1 MLPMKKLILNNCTV
15 TTQNLMKTAAAII
28 LFTAP
33 WASINALDWPTY
45 RHDAQRTGI
54 TSEQLV
60 LPLSKSWT
68 FVSAHKP
75 ERAWPAPF
83 RENPYSGVKV
93 EPLLTFDH
101 AFQPIACGNS
111 VFFGSSSDHQVYCL
125 DASSGRI
132 KWTFYAEGPVR
143 ICPTFYQG
151 RLYFGSDD
159 GIIYCLEAKTGREVW
174 RHLAGPSS
182 DKIPGNEQI
191 ISRWPVR
198 SGVLVEEGRVYS
210 AAGLFPAREGSYLFA
225 LDAYDGKQVWKQ
237 KINQATQGYLLATP
251 GRIFVPS
258 GKLTPLT
265 YNRANGDYVNQVSG
279 PRGNFALIVDDV
291 MVSGP
296 GISGGNLVALDQ
308 ANKQYR
314 VANFKA
320 NKAVISSN
328 SVFLASGTEVIRR
341 NRKPFI
347 LRSLEKRKS
356 ALEGMIKA
364 ELDWKKAEELRSK
377 IEAAKR
383 NLEGVLDLNN
393 RLQWQ
398 AEKFDRGNILVDRE
412 LYGNK
417 VGIIT
422 DPGGQ
427 KNFVEY
433 DLTVETPGLFQLEL
447 RYAARLPRPGRILID
462 GKVARE
468 GAIANTTG
476 GWESEYQRWHSE
488 GLIKAVTKQFTLRI
502 ESEPMMSHIDEIRLT
517 PLLGNIPE
525 LERVNAVI
533 EGLNKQLAETQKTA
547 KNPGAAIA
555 LKGGI
560 SIKEQIKSTE
570 DSIAKLKSQAS
581 LVKEWK
587 QPVKG
592 AKSIILAGNTLFV
605 GRENEVLAIHANT
618 GSIDWNMVVDGVVH
632 GLVAANGSLLAT
644 TDKGRIYCF
653 AEQGA
658 PQQVAESSASTKQ
671 RTDEDQSD
679 YFDQDF
685 SRQLFG
691 QLDQQTGYALVH
703 GAGDAQMVSQIL
715 RDTNFNLVCVE
726 EDPLIAEKTRVR
738 FNEKALYGKRIVVH
752 QKRGVQLPYPDF
764 MFNFICVD
772 IGALKG
778 KAPPLNEYYRLLRPF
793 GTLVLGGI
801 NGAGDSLTLPKTR
814 LKKLVANGGDID
826 GKFHALKDQ
835 QWHVINRGKLPGSGE
850 WSHQYADPGNTA
862 CSEDIRISGNL
873 RLQWYGKPG
882 PYRMFD
888 RHSYTTAP
896 VYSGGRLFT
905 LGEKILY
912 ANDAYNGR
920 LLWEK
925 ELPSLEPRV
934 NLPRDCGYMVT
945 DRDHVYL
952 AIENNCM
959 KVNAR
964 SGKTE
969 TKFNCPKLDD
979 DHDYNWGYVAI
990 ADQLLFGSSVRSGN
1004 FYTEGRG
1011 PWYDDSGFNNVQD
1024 SHKVLSDCLFAIDL
1038 AGNSQE
1044 WKYNGVIIN
1053 STIAIGGGRIYFV
1066 ENRNSKVLQDKARR
1080 LSGGKE
1086 WMALYLVALDV
1097 KTGKLV
1103 WEKNME
1109 FEQRTPVFFCTY
1121 KEETLIVL
1129 RSSPKSFDLRAI
1141 DAKSGKS
1148 VWNRDH
1154 GWENNHHGAH
1164 RRHPVIIGDVV
1175 YQQPRAYDLKTGE
1188 EKWSTSKVG
1197 VGGNC
1202 GTLSASS
1209 SMLFSRLSDYPG
1221 FIDLGQEMNKENLV
1235 EITRP
1240 GCWINIIPVGGMVL
1254 IPEAGSGCS
1263 CEYSIHASM
1272 GFLPR

>member
-1 MLPMKKLILNNCTV
+1 MKK
-15 TTQNLMKTAAAII
+15 AATLI
-28 LFTAP
+28 LFTIQ

-54 TSEQLV
+54 TSEQLA

-68 FVSAHKP
+68 FVSPHQP

-125 DASSGRI
+125 DSTSGHI
-132 KWTFYAEGPVR
+132 KWTFYTEGPVR
-143 ICPTFYQG
+143 ICPTFHQG

-159 GIIYCLEAKTGREVW
+159 GIIYCLDAQTGRELW
-174 RHLAGPSS
+174 RHLAGPSN

-198 SGVLVEEGRVYS
+198 SGVLVEKGLVYS

-225 LDAYDGKQVWKQ
+225 LDAYVGKKVWKK
-237 KINQATQGYLLATP
+237 KINQTSQGYLLATP
-251 GRIFVPS
+251 SKIFVPT
-258 GKLTPLT
+258 GKLTPLM
-265 YNRANGDYVNQVSG
+265 YNRVNGDYIKRISG

-320 NKAVISSN
+320 NKAVISPN
-328 SVFLASGTEVIRR
+328 SVFLASGTEIIRR
-341 NRKPFI
+341 DRKP
-347 LRSLEKRKS
+347 LALQSLEKRKND
-356 ALEGMIKA
+356 LEGMIKA
-364 ELDWKKAEELRSK
+364 ELNWKKAEELKSK
-377 IEAAKR
+377 IEAANK
-383 NLEGVLDLNN
+383 NFQGVLDLNN

-398 AEKFDRGNILVDRE
+398 AEKFDRGNVVVDRE
-412 LYGNK
+412 LYGK
-417 VGIIT
+417 EIGIIS

-427 KNFVEY
+427 KNFAEY
-433 DLTVETPGLFQLEL
+433 DLTVETTGMFQLEL
-447 RYAARLPRPGRILID
+447 RYAARLPRPGRIIID

-468 GAIANTTG
+468 GAIAHTTG
-476 GWESEYQRWHSE
+476 GWEPEHQRWHTE

-502 ESEPMMSHIDEIRLT
+502 ESEPMMSHIDQIRLT
-517 PLLGNIPE
+517 PLTGNISA

-547 KNPGAAIA
+547 QKPGTAIT
-555 LKGGI
+555 LKGGK
-560 SIKEQIKSTE
+560 SIEEQIKSTK
-570 DSIAKLKSQAS
+570 DSITKLKSQAS
-581 LVKEWK
+581 LIKEWK
-587 QPVKG
+587 QPVKE

-618 GSIDWNMVVDGVVH
+618 GSIDWNMSVDGVVH
-632 GLVAANGSLLAT
+632 GIVAANGSLLAT

-653 AEQGA
+653 TEQGI
-658 PQQVAESSASTKQ
+658 PQQVADNAASTKQ
-671 RTDEDQSD
+671 RTGEDQMD
-679 YFDQDF
+679 YLDQDF
-685 SRQLFG
+685 SRQMLG
-691 QLDQQTGYALVH
+691 QLDQRTGYALVH
-703 GAGDAQMVSQIL
+703 GVGDAQLASQIL
-715 RDTNFNLVCVE
+715 RNTNFNLVCIE
-726 EDPLIAEKTRVR
+726 EDSLIAAKTRDL

-752 QKRGVQLPYPDF
+752 KKLGNRLPYPDF

-772 IGALKG
+772 SGALKG
-778 KAPPLNEYYRLLRPF
+778 EKLLLSEYYRLLRPF
-793 GTLVLGGI
+793 GTLVIGGTK
-801 NGAGDSLTLPKTR
+801 GASDSWALANKPLTD
-814 LKKLVANGGDID
+814 LVASSRDID
-826 GKFHALKDQ
+826 RKFHSLKDQ
-835 QWHVINRGKLPGSGE
+835 QWQVIKRGKLPGSGE
-850 WSHQYADPGNTA
+850 WSHQYANPGNTA
-862 CSEDIRISGNL
+862 CSEDIRISGDL

-896 VYSGGRLFT
+896 VYSSGRLFT

-925 ELPSLEPRV
+925 ELPSMEPRV

-952 AIENNCM
+952 AVENNCI

-969 TKFNCPKLDD
+969 TEFNCPKIDD
-979 DHDYNWGYVAI
+979 DHDYNWGYVATT
-990 ADQLLFGSSVRSGN
+990 DGLLFGSSVRSGN

-1011 PWYDDSGFNNVQD
+1011 PWYDDSGFNNAQD
-1024 SHKVLSDCLFAIDL
+1024 SHKVLSDCLFAVDL
-1038 AGNSQE
+1038 AGNSQA

-1053 STIAIGGGRIYFV
+1053 STIAIGGDQIYFV
-1066 ENRNSKVLQDKARR
+1066 ENRNPKVLQDKSRR

-1086 WMALYLVALDV
+1086 WMALHLVALDV
-1097 KTGKLV
+1097 KTGKRV
-1103 WEKNME
+1103 WDKDMQ
-1109 FEQRTPVFFCTY
+1109 FEQRTPVFFSTY
-1121 KEETLIVL
+1121 KDGTLIVL

-1141 DAKSGKS
+1141 DAKSGKPL
-1148 VWNRDH
+1148 WNRDH

-1175 YQQPRAYDLKTGE
+1175 YQQPLAYDLKTGK

-1209 SMLFSRLSDYPG
+1209 TMLFSRLSDYPG
-1221 FIDLGQEMNKENLV
+1221 FIDLGKGMNKENLV

-1254 IPEAGSGCS
+1254 VPEAGSGCS

-1272 GFLPR
+1272 GFLPRKN

>member
-1 MLPMKKLILNNCTV
+1 
-15 TTQNLMKTAAAII
+15 
-28 LFTAP
+28 
-33 WASINALDWPTY
+33 
-45 RHDAQRTGI
+45 
-54 TSEQLV
+54 
-60 LPLSKSWT
+60 
-68 FVSAHKP
+68 
-75 ERAWPAPF
+75 
-83 RENPYSGVKV
+83 V

-125 DASSGRI
+125 DSTSGHI
-132 KWTFYAEGPVR
+132 KWTFYTEGPVR
-143 ICPTFYQG
+143 ICPTFHQG

-159 GIIYCLEAKTGREVW
+159 GIIYCLDAQTGRELW
-174 RHLAGPSS
+174 RHLAGPSN

-198 SGVLVEEGRVYS
+198 SGVLVEKGLVYS

-225 LDAYDGKQVWKQ
+225 LDAYVGKKVWKK
-237 KINQATQGYLLATP
+237 KINQTAQGYLLATP
-251 GRIFVPS
+251 SKIFVPT
-258 GKLTPLT
+258 GKLTPLM
-265 YNRANGDYVNQVSG
+265 YNRVNGDYIKRISG

-341 NRKPFI
+341 DRKPFV
-347 LRSLEKRKS
+347 LRSLEKRRNDLLETIQTEKDAAKS
-356 ALEGMIKA
+356 ETSKAQLKEVEESIGKLKA
-364 ELDWKKAEELRSK
+364 E
-377 IEAAKR
+377 
-383 NLEGVLDLNN
+383 
-393 RLQWQ
+393 
-398 AEKFDRGNILVDRE
+398 
-412 LYGNK
+412 
-417 VGIIT
+417 
-422 DPGGQ
+422 
-427 KNFVEY
+427 
-433 DLTVETPGLFQLEL
+433 
-447 RYAARLPRPGRILID
+447 
-462 GKVARE
+462 
-468 GAIANTTG
+468 
-476 GWESEYQRWHSE
+476 
-488 GLIKAVTKQFTLRI
+488 
-502 ESEPMMSHIDEIRLT
+502 
-517 PLLGNIPE
+517 
-525 LERVNAVI
+525 
-533 EGLNKQLAETQKTA
+533 
-547 KNPGAAIA
+547 AAI
-555 LKGGI
+555 I
-560 SIKEQIKSTE
+560 
-570 DSIAKLKSQAS
+570 
-581 LVKEWK
+581 KEWK

-618 GSIDWNMVVDGVVH
+618 GSIDWNMAVDGVVH
-632 GLVAANGSLLAT
+632 GIVAANGSLLAT

-671 RTDEDQSD
+671 RTGEDQSD

-703 GAGDAQMVSQIL
+703 GVGDAQMASQIL

-738 FNEKALYGKRIVVH
+738 FSDKAQYGKRIVVH
-752 QKRGVQLPYPDF
+752 KKVGVQLPYPDF

-778 KAPPLNEYYRLLRPF
+778 KEPLLSEYYRLLRPF

-801 NGAGDSLTLPKTR
+801 SGAGDSLALPKKR
-814 LKKLVANGGDID
+814 LKELVANGEDID

-850 WSHQYADPGNTA
+850 WSHQYANPGNTA
-862 CSEDIRISGNL
+862 CSEDIRISGDL

-952 AIENNCM
+952 AIENNCI

-969 TKFNCPKLDD
+969 TEFSCPKIDD
-979 DHDYNWGYVAI
+979 EYDYNWGYA
-990 ADQLLFGSSVRSGN
+990 AMTDGLLFGSSVRSGN

-1011 PWYDDSGFNNVQD
+1011 PWYDDSGFKKAQD
-1024 SHKVLSDCLFAIDL
+1024 SHKVLSDCLFAVDL
-1038 AGNSQE
+1038 AGNSQA

-1066 ENRNSKVLQDKARR
+1066 ENRNPKVLQDKSRR

-1086 WMALYLVALDV
+1086 WMALHLVALDV
-1097 KTGKLV
+1097 ETGKLV
-1103 WEKNME
+1103 WEKNMQ
-1109 FEQRTPVFFCTY
+1109 FEQRTPVFFSTC
-1121 KEETLIVL
+1121 KEDILMLL
-1129 RSSPKSFDLRAI
+1129 RSSTKSFDLRAI
-1141 DAKSGKS
+1141 DAKSGKPM
-1148 VWNRDH
+1148 WDREH
-1154 GWENNHHGAH
+1154 GWENDNHGAH

-1209 SMLFSRLSDYPG
+1209 SMLFSRLSNYPG
-1221 FIDLGQEMNKENLV
+1221 FIDLGKGMNKENLV

-1254 IPEAGSGCS
+1254 VPEAGSGCS

-1272 GFLPR
+1272 GFLPRKN

>member
-1 MLPMKKLILNNCTV
+1 MKK
-15 TTQNLMKTAAAII
+15 AATII
-28 LFTAP
+28 LFTIQ
-33 WASINALDWPTY
+33 WTSINALDWPTY

-54 TSEQLV
+54 TSEQLA
-60 LPLSKSWT
+60 LPLSKNWT
-68 FVSAHKP
+68 FVSTHQP

-125 DASSGRI
+125 DLTSGHI
-132 KWTFYAEGPVR
+132 KWTFYTEGPVR
-143 ICPTFYQG
+143 ICPTFHQG

-159 GIIYCLEAKTGREVW
+159 GIIYCLDAQTGRELW
-174 RHLAGPSS
+174 RHLAGPSN

-198 SGVLVEEGRVYS
+198 SGVLVEKGLVYS

-225 LDAYDGKQVWKQ
+225 LDAYVGKKVWKK
-237 KINQATQGYLLATP
+237 KINQTAQGYLLATP
-251 GRIFVPS
+251 SKIFVPS

-265 YNRANGDYVNQVSG
+265 YNRANGDYVNRVSG

-341 NRKPFI
+341 DRKPFV
-347 LRSLEKRKS
+347 LRSLEKRRNDLLETIQTEKDAAKS
-356 ALEGMIKA
+356 ETSKAQLKEVEESIGKLKA
-364 ELDWKKAEELRSK
+364 E
-377 IEAAKR
+377 
-383 NLEGVLDLNN
+383 
-393 RLQWQ
+393 
-398 AEKFDRGNILVDRE
+398 
-412 LYGNK
+412 
-417 VGIIT
+417 
-422 DPGGQ
+422 
-427 KNFVEY
+427 
-433 DLTVETPGLFQLEL
+433 
-447 RYAARLPRPGRILID
+447 
-462 GKVARE
+462 
-468 GAIANTTG
+468 
-476 GWESEYQRWHSE
+476 
-488 GLIKAVTKQFTLRI
+488 
-502 ESEPMMSHIDEIRLT
+502 
-517 PLLGNIPE
+517 
-525 LERVNAVI
+525 
-533 EGLNKQLAETQKTA
+533 
-547 KNPGAAIA
+547 AAI
-555 LKGGI
+555 I
-560 SIKEQIKSTE
+560 
-570 DSIAKLKSQAS
+570 
-581 LVKEWK
+581 KEWK

-618 GSIDWNMVVDGVVH
+618 GSIDWNMAVDGVVH
-632 GLVAANGSLLAT
+632 GIVAANGSLLAT

-671 RTDEDQSD
+671 RTGEDQSD

-703 GAGDAQMVSQIL
+703 GVGDAQMASQIL

-738 FNEKALYGKRIVVH
+738 FSDKAQYGKRIVVH
-752 QKRGVQLPYPDF
+752 KKVGVQLPYPDF

-778 KAPPLNEYYRLLRPF
+778 KEPLLSEYYRLLRPF

-801 NGAGDSLTLPKTR
+801 SGAGDSLALPKKR
-814 LKKLVANGGDID
+814 LKELVANGEDID

-850 WSHQYADPGNTA
+850 WSHQYANPGNTA
-862 CSEDIRISGNL
+862 CSEDIRISGDL

-952 AIENNCM
+952 AIENNCI

-969 TKFNCPKLDD
+969 TEFSCPKIDD
-979 DHDYNWGYVAI
+979 EYDYNWGYA
-990 ADQLLFGSSVRSGN
+990 AMTDGLLFGSSVRSGN

-1011 PWYDDSGFNNVQD
+1011 PWYDDSGFKKAQD
-1024 SHKVLSDCLFAIDL
+1024 SHKVLSDCLFAVDL
-1038 AGNSQE
+1038 AGNSQA

-1066 ENRNSKVLQDKARR
+1066 ENRNPKVLQDKSRR

-1086 WMALYLVALDV
+1086 WMALHLVALNV

-1103 WEKNME
+1103 WEENME
-1109 FEQRTPVFFCTY
+1109 FEQRTPVFFSTY
-1121 KEETLIVL
+1121 KEDTLMLL
-1129 RSSPKSFDLRAI
+1129 RSSTKSFDLRAI
-1141 DAKSGKS
+1141 DAKSGKPM
-1148 VWNRDH
+1148 WDREH
-1154 GWENNHHGAH
+1154 GWENDNHGAH

-1209 SMLFSRLSDYPG
+1209 SMLFSRLSNYPG
-1221 FIDLGQEMNKENLV
+1221 FIDLGHEMNKENLV

-1254 IPEAGSGCS
+1254 VPEAGSGCS

-1272 GFLPR
+1272 GFLPRKD

>member
-1 MLPMKKLILNNCTV
+1 MKKATIL
-15 TTQNLMKTAAAII
+15 L
-28 LFTAP
+28 LFTIQ
-33 WASINALDWPTY
+33 WTSINALDWPTY

-60 LPLSKSWT
+60 LPLSRSWA
-68 FVSAHKP
+68 FVSTHQP

-101 AFQPIACGNS
+101 AFQPIAGGNS
-111 VFFGSSSDHQVYCL
+111 VFFGSSSDHQVYSL
-125 DASSGRI
+125 DLASGRI
-132 KWTFYAEGPVR
+132 KWTFYTEGPVR
-143 ICPTFYQG
+143 TCPTFHQG

-159 GIIYCLEAKTGREVW
+159 GIIYCLDAQTGEEHW
-174 RHLAGPSS
+174 RHLAGPSN

-191 ISRWPVR
+191 ISRWPIR
-198 SGVLVEEGRVYS
+198 SGVLVEKGLVYS

-225 LDAYDGKQVWKQ
+225 LDAYEGKNIWKK
-237 KINQATQGYLLATP
+237 KINQTAQGYLLATP
-251 GRIFVPS
+251 SKIFVPS

-265 YNRANGDYVNQVSG
+265 YNRANGDYINRISG

-296 GISGGNLVALDQ
+296 GISGGDLVAFDQ

-320 NKAVISSN
+320 NKAVISAN
-328 SVFLASGTEVIRR
+328 SVFLASGTEIIRR
-341 NRKPFI
+341 DRKPLM
-347 LRSLEKRKS
+347 LRSLEKRKRDM
-356 ALEGMIKA
+356 EEMIKA
-364 ELDWKKAEELRSK
+364 EHDRKKSEELKSK
-377 IEAAKR
+377 IEAANK
-383 NLEGVLDLNN
+383 NFEGVLDLNN
-393 RLQWQ
+393 QIQWQ
-398 AEKFDRGNILVDRE
+398 AEKFDRANVVIDRE
-412 LYGNK
+412 LYGK
-417 VGIIT
+417 DIGIIS
-422 DPGGQ
+422 DPGEQ
-427 KNFVEY
+427 KNFAEY
-433 DLTVETPGLFQLEL
+433 DLTVETTGLFQLEL
-447 RYAARLPRPGRILID
+447 RYAARLARPGRILID

-468 GAIANTTG
+468 GAIVHTTG
-476 GWESEYQRWHSE
+476 GWEPEHQRWHTE

-502 ESEPMMSHIDEIRLT
+502 ESEPMMSHIDQIRLT
-517 PLLGNIPE
+517 PLIGDISA
-525 LERVNAVI
+525 LERINAVI
-533 EGLNKQLAETQKTA
+533 EDLNKQLVETQKNT
-547 KNPGAAIA
+547 KA
-555 LKGGI
+555 LETVITLNGRK
-560 SIKEQIKSTE
+560 SIEEQIKLTE
-570 DSIAKLKSQAS
+570 ESIAILKSEAS
-581 LVKEWK
+581 LIKEWK
-587 QPVKG
+587 QPIKN

-618 GSIDWNMVVDGVVH
+618 GSIDWNMSVDGVVH
-632 GLVAANGSLLAT
+632 GIVAANGALLAT
-644 TDKGRIYCF
+644 TDKGKIYCF
-653 AEQGA
+653 GEQGTL
-658 PQQVAESSASTKQ
+658 QQVADNAALPKQ
-671 RTDEDQSD
+671 RTDKDQTS
-679 YFDQDF
+679 YLDQEF
-685 SRQLFG
+685 SRQMFG

-703 GAGDAQMVSQIL
+703 GVGDARLASQIL
-715 RDTNFNLVCVE
+715 GDTNFNLVCIE
-726 EDPLIAEKTRVR
+726 EDSLIAAKIRDR
-738 FNEKALYGKRIVVH
+738 FNEKAQYGKRIVVH
-752 QKRGVQLPYPDF
+752 KKLRNQLPYPDF

-772 IGALKG
+772 IGALKE
-778 KAPPLNEYYRLLRPF
+778 KKPLLSEYYRLLRPY
-793 GTLVLGGI
+793 GTLAIGGI
-801 NGAGDSLTLPKTR
+801 MGPGDSLALLRKP
-814 LKKLVANGGDID
+814 LADLVANSQDID
-826 GKFHALKDQ
+826 QKHHSLKDQ
-835 QWHVINRGKLPGSGE
+835 QWYVIKRGKLPGSGE

-896 VYSGGRLFT
+896 VYGGGRLFT

-952 AIENNCM
+952 AIENNCI

-969 TKFNCPKLDD
+969 TEFNCPKIDD
-979 DHDYNWGYVAI
+979 DHDYNWGYVATT
-990 ADQLLFGSSVRSGN
+990 DGVLFGSCVRSGN

-1011 PWYDDSGFNNVQD
+1011 PWYDDSGFNNAED
-1024 SHKVLSDCLFAIDL
+1024 SHKVLSDCLFAVDF
-1038 AGNSQE
+1038 AGSSQA
-1044 WKYNGVIIN
+1044 WKYKGVIVN
-1053 STIAIGGGRIYFV
+1053 STIAIGGDLVYFV
-1066 ENRNSKVLQDKARR
+1066 ENRKPKVLEDNSRR

-1086 WMALYLVALDV
+1086 WMELYLVALDV
-1097 KTGKLV
+1097 KTGRAV
-1103 WEKNME
+1103 WEKEME
-1109 FEQRTPVFFCTY
+1109 FEQRTPVFFSTY
-1121 KEETLIVL
+1121 KEGTLIVL
-1129 RSSPKSFDLRAI
+1129 RSSAKSFDLRAI
-1141 DAKSGKS
+1141 DAKTGKS
-1148 VWNRDH
+1148 LWNRDH

-1209 SMLFSRLSDYPG
+1209 SMLFSRLSNYPG
-1221 FIDLGQEMNKENLV
+1221 FIDLGQGMNKENLV

-1254 IPEAGSGCS
+1254 VPEAGSGCS
-1263 CEYSIHASM
+1263 CEYTIHASM
-1272 GFLPR
+1272 GFLPRKD

>member
-1 MLPMKKLILNNCTV
+1 MKK
-15 TTQNLMKTAAAII
+15 AATII
-28 LFTAP
+28 LFTIQ
-33 WASINALDWPTY
+33 WASIDALDWPTY

-54 TSEQLV
+54 TSEQLA

-68 FVSAHKP
+68 FVSTHQP

-111 VFFGSSSDHQVYCL
+111 VFFGSSSDHQLYCL
-125 DASSGRI
+125 DLTSGRI
-132 KWTFYAEGPVR
+132 KWTFYTEGPVR
-143 ICPTFYQG
+143 ICPTFHQE

-159 GIIYCLEAKTGREVW
+159 GIIYCLDAQTGHELW
-174 RHLAGPSS
+174 RHLAGPSN

-191 ISRWPVR
+191 VSRWPVR
-198 SGVLVEEGRVYS
+198 SGVLVEKGLVYS

-225 LDAYDGKQVWKQ
+225 LDAYDGKNIWKK
-237 KINQATQGYLLATP
+237 KINQTAQGYLLATP
-251 GRIFVPS
+251 SKIFVPS

-265 YNRANGDYVNQVSG
+265 YNRANGDYINRISG

-341 NRKPFI
+341 DRKPFV
-347 LRSLEKRKS
+347 LRSLEKRRNDLLETIQTEKDAAKS
-356 ALEGMIKA
+356 ETLKAQLKEVEESIEKLKA
-364 ELDWKKAEELRSK
+364 E
-377 IEAAKR
+377 
-383 NLEGVLDLNN
+383 
-393 RLQWQ
+393 
-398 AEKFDRGNILVDRE
+398 
-412 LYGNK
+412 
-417 VGIIT
+417 
-422 DPGGQ
+422 
-427 KNFVEY
+427 
-433 DLTVETPGLFQLEL
+433 
-447 RYAARLPRPGRILID
+447 
-462 GKVARE
+462 
-468 GAIANTTG
+468 
-476 GWESEYQRWHSE
+476 
-488 GLIKAVTKQFTLRI
+488 
-502 ESEPMMSHIDEIRLT
+502 
-517 PLLGNIPE
+517 
-525 LERVNAVI
+525 
-533 EGLNKQLAETQKTA
+533 
-547 KNPGAAIA
+547 AAI
-555 LKGGI
+555 I
-560 SIKEQIKSTE
+560 
-570 DSIAKLKSQAS
+570 
-581 LVKEWK
+581 KEWK
-587 QPVKG
+587 QPVKD

-605 GRENEVLAIHANT
+605 GREHEVLAIHAST
-618 GSIDWNMVVDGVVH
+618 GSIDWNMSVDGVVH
-632 GLVAANGSLLAT
+632 GIVAANGFLLAT

-653 AEQGA
+653 AEQGI
-658 PQQVAESSASTKQ
+658 PQQVAESSVSTKQ
-671 RTDEDQSD
+671 RAGGGQID

-685 SRQLFG
+685 SRQLLG
-691 QLDQQTGYALVH
+691 QLDQRTGYALVH
-703 GAGDAQMVSQIL
+703 GVGDAQLASQIL
-715 RDTNFNLVCVE
+715 RDTNFNLVCME
-726 EDPLIAEKTRVR
+726 EDSLIAAKTRDR
-738 FNEKALYGKRIVVH
+738 FNEMGQYGKRIVVH
-752 QKRGVQLPYPDF
+752 KKMGNRLPYPDF

-778 KAPPLNEYYRLLRPF
+778 KELLLSEYYRLLRPF
-793 GTLVLGGI
+793 GTLVIGGTK
-801 NGAGDSLTLPKTR
+801 GASDSLALAHKP
-814 LKKLVANGGDID
+814 LADLVASSRDIER
-826 GKFHALKDQ
+826 KFHSLKDQ
-835 QWHVINRGKLPGSGE
+835 QWHVINRGELPGSGE

-862 CSEDIRISGNL
+862 CSEDMRISGDL

-896 VYSGGRLFT
+896 VYSSGRLFT

-952 AIENNCM
+952 AIENNCI

-969 TKFNCPKLDD
+969 TEFNCPKIDD
-979 DHDYNWGYVAI
+979 DHDYNWGYVATT
-990 ADQLLFGSSVRSGN
+990 DGLLFGSSVRSGN

-1011 PWYDDSGFNNVQD
+1011 PWYDDSGFNNAKD
-1024 SHKVLSDCLFAIDL
+1024 SHKVLSDCLFAVDL
-1038 AGNSQE
+1038 AGNSQA

-1053 STIAIGGGRIYFV
+1053 STIAIGGDQIYFV
-1066 ENRNSKVLQDKARR
+1066 ENRNPKVLQDKSRR

-1086 WMALYLVALDV
+1086 WMALHLVALDV
-1097 KTGKLV
+1097 KTGKMV
-1103 WEKNME
+1103 WDKDMQ
-1109 FEQRTPVFFCTY
+1109 FEQRTPVFFSTY
-1121 KEETLIVL
+1121 KDGTLIVL

-1141 DAKSGKS
+1141 DAKSGKPL
-1148 VWNRDH
+1148 WNRDH

-1175 YQQPRAYDLKTGE
+1175 YQQPLAYDLKTGK

-1209 SMLFSRLSDYPG
+1209 SMLFSRLSNYPG
-1221 FIDLGQEMNKENLV
+1221 FIDLGKGMNKENLV

-1254 IPEAGSGCS
+1254 VPEAGSGCS

-1272 GFLPR
+1272 GFLPRKN

>member
-1 MLPMKKLILNNCTV
+1 MNSVELFTLEQT
-15 TTQNLMKTAAAII
+15 NLMKKAATII
-28 LFTAP
+28 LFTIQ
-33 WASINALDWPTY
+33 WASIDALDWPTY

-54 TSEQLV
+54 TSEQLA

-68 FVSAHKP
+68 FVSTHQP

-125 DASSGRI
+125 DSTSGHI
-132 KWTFYAEGPVR
+132 KWTFYTEGPVR
-143 ICPTFYQG
+143 ICPTFHQG

-159 GIIYCLEAKTGREVW
+159 GIIYCLDAQTGRELW
-174 RHLAGPSS
+174 RHLAGPSN

-198 SGVLVEEGRVYS
+198 SGVLVEKGLVYS

-225 LDAYDGKQVWKQ
+225 LDAYVGKKVWKK
-237 KINQATQGYLLATP
+237 KINQTAQGYLLATP
-251 GRIFVPS
+251 SKIFVPT
-258 GKLTPLT
+258 GKLTPLM
-265 YNRANGDYVNQVSG
+265 YNRVNGDYIKRISG

-341 NRKPFI
+341 DRKPFV
-347 LRSLEKRKS
+347 LRSLEKRRNDLLETIQTEKDAAKS
-356 ALEGMIKA
+356 ETSKAQLKEVEESIGKLKA
-364 ELDWKKAEELRSK
+364 E
-377 IEAAKR
+377 
-383 NLEGVLDLNN
+383 
-393 RLQWQ
+393 
-398 AEKFDRGNILVDRE
+398 
-412 LYGNK
+412 
-417 VGIIT
+417 
-422 DPGGQ
+422 
-427 KNFVEY
+427 
-433 DLTVETPGLFQLEL
+433 
-447 RYAARLPRPGRILID
+447 
-462 GKVARE
+462 
-468 GAIANTTG
+468 
-476 GWESEYQRWHSE
+476 
-488 GLIKAVTKQFTLRI
+488 
-502 ESEPMMSHIDEIRLT
+502 
-517 PLLGNIPE
+517 
-525 LERVNAVI
+525 
-533 EGLNKQLAETQKTA
+533 
-547 KNPGAAIA
+547 AAI
-555 LKGGI
+555 I
-560 SIKEQIKSTE
+560 
-570 DSIAKLKSQAS
+570 
-581 LVKEWK
+581 KEWK

-618 GSIDWNMVVDGVVH
+618 GSIDWNMAVDGVVH
-632 GLVAANGSLLAT
+632 GIVAANGSLLAT

-671 RTDEDQSD
+671 RTGEDQSD

-703 GAGDAQMVSQIL
+703 GVGDAQMASQIV

-726 EDPLIAEKTRVR
+726 EDPLITEKTRVR
-738 FNEKALYGKRIVVH
+738 FSDKAQYGKRIVVH
-752 QKRGVQLPYPDF
+752 KKVGVQLPYPDF

-778 KAPPLNEYYRLLRPF
+778 KEPLLSEYYRLLRPF

-801 NGAGDSLTLPKTR
+801 SGAGDSLALPKKR
-814 LKKLVANGGDID
+814 LKELVANGEDID

-850 WSHQYADPGNTA
+850 WSHQYANPGNTA
-862 CSEDIRISGNL
+862 CSEDIRISGDL

-952 AIENNCM
+952 AIENNCI

-969 TKFNCPKLDD
+969 TEFSCPKIDD
-979 DHDYNWGYVAI
+979 EYDYNWGYA
-990 ADQLLFGSSVRSGN
+990 AMTDGLLFGSSVRSGN

-1011 PWYDDSGFNNVQD
+1011 PWYDDSGFKKAQD
-1024 SHKVLSDCLFAIDL
+1024 SHKVLSDCLFAVDL
-1038 AGNSQE
+1038 AGNSQA

-1066 ENRNSKVLQDKARR
+1066 ENRNPKVLQDKSRR

-1086 WMALYLVALDV
+1086 WMALYLVALNV

-1103 WEKNME
+1103 WEKNMQ
-1109 FEQRTPVFFCTY
+1109 FEQRTPVFFSTC
-1121 KEETLIVL
+1121 KEDILMLL
-1129 RSSPKSFDLRAI
+1129 RSSTKSFDLRAI
-1141 DAKSGKS
+1141 DAKSGKPM
-1148 VWNRDH
+1148 WDREH
-1154 GWENNHHGAH
+1154 GWENDNHGAH

-1209 SMLFSRLSDYPG
+1209 SMLFSRLSNYPG
-1221 FIDLGQEMNKENLV
+1221 FIDLGKGMNKENLV

-1254 IPEAGSGCS
+1254 VPEAGSGCS

-1272 GFLPR
+1272 GFLPRKN

>member
-1 MLPMKKLILNNCTV
+1 MKK
-15 TTQNLMKTAAAII
+15 AATII
-28 LFTAP
+28 LFTIQ
-33 WASINALDWPTY
+33 WTSINALDWPTY

-54 TSEQLV
+54 TSEQLA

-68 FVSAHKP
+68 FVSTHQP

-125 DASSGRI
+125 DLTSGHI
-132 KWTFYAEGPVR
+132 KWTFYTEGPVR
-143 ICPTFYQG
+143 ICPTFHQG

-159 GIIYCLEAKTGREVW
+159 GIIYCLDAQTGRELW
-174 RHLAGPSS
+174 RHLAGPSN

-198 SGVLVEEGRVYS
+198 SGVLVEKGLVYS

-225 LDAYDGKQVWKQ
+225 LDAYVGKKVWKK
-237 KINQATQGYLLATP
+237 KINQTAQGYLLATP
-251 GRIFVPS
+251 SKIFVPS

-265 YNRANGDYVNQVSG
+265 YNRANGDYVNRVSG

-341 NRKPFI
+341 DRKPFV
-347 LRSLEKRKS
+347 LRSLEKRRNDLLETIQTEKDAAKS
-356 ALEGMIKA
+356 ETSKAQLKEVEESIGKLKA
-364 ELDWKKAEELRSK
+364 E
-377 IEAAKR
+377 
-383 NLEGVLDLNN
+383 
-393 RLQWQ
+393 
-398 AEKFDRGNILVDRE
+398 
-412 LYGNK
+412 
-417 VGIIT
+417 
-422 DPGGQ
+422 
-427 KNFVEY
+427 
-433 DLTVETPGLFQLEL
+433 
-447 RYAARLPRPGRILID
+447 
-462 GKVARE
+462 
-468 GAIANTTG
+468 
-476 GWESEYQRWHSE
+476 
-488 GLIKAVTKQFTLRI
+488 
-502 ESEPMMSHIDEIRLT
+502 
-517 PLLGNIPE
+517 
-525 LERVNAVI
+525 
-533 EGLNKQLAETQKTA
+533 
-547 KNPGAAIA
+547 AAI
-555 LKGGI
+555 I
-560 SIKEQIKSTE
+560 
-570 DSIAKLKSQAS
+570 
-581 LVKEWK
+581 KEWK

-592 AKSIILAGNTLFV
+592 AKSIIFAGNTLFV

-618 GSIDWNMVVDGVVH
+618 GSIDWNMAVDGVVH
-632 GLVAANGSLLAT
+632 GIVAANGSLLAT

-653 AEQGA
+653 TEQGA

-671 RTDEDQSD
+671 RTGEDQSD

-703 GAGDAQMVSQIL
+703 GVGDAQMASQIL

-738 FNEKALYGKRIVVH
+738 FSDKAQYGKRIVVH
-752 QKRGVQLPYPDF
+752 KKVGVQLPYPDF

-778 KAPPLNEYYRLLRPF
+778 KEPLLSEYYRLLRPF

-801 NGAGDSLTLPKTR
+801 SGAGDSLSLPKKR
-814 LKKLVANGGDID
+814 LKELVANGGDID

-862 CSEDIRISGNL
+862 CSEDIRINGDL

-912 ANDAYNGR
+912 ANDAYNGC

-952 AIENNCM
+952 AIENNCLEI
-959 KVNAR
+959 NAR

-969 TKFNCPKLDD
+969 TEFSCPKIDD
-979 DHDYNWGYVAI
+979 EYDYNWGYA
-990 ADQLLFGSSVRSGN
+990 AMTDGLLFGSSVRSGN

-1011 PWYDDSGFNNVQD
+1011 PWYDDSGFKKAQD
-1024 SHKVLSDCLFAIDL
+1024 SHKVLSDCLFAVDL
-1038 AGNSQE
+1038 AGNSQA

-1066 ENRNSKVLQDKARR
+1066 ENRNPKVLQDKSRR

-1086 WMALYLVALDV
+1086 WMALHLVALNV

-1103 WEKNME
+1103 WEENME
-1109 FEQRTPVFFCTY
+1109 FEQRTPVFFSTY
-1121 KEETLIVL
+1121 KEDTLMLL
-1129 RSSPKSFDLRAI
+1129 RSSTKSFDLRAI
-1141 DAKSGKS
+1141 DAKSGKPM
-1148 VWNRDH
+1148 WDREH
-1154 GWENNHHGAH
+1154 GWENDNHGAH

-1209 SMLFSRLSDYPG
+1209 SMLFSRLSNYPG

-1254 IPEAGSGCS
+1254 VPEAGSGCS

-1272 GFLPR
+1272 GFLPRKD